1 MANHFLRLDD
11 DIYRLLG
18 NLRFI
23 DNEKVYFG
31 TGDDAEIYYDGT
43 NLVID
48 PAAVGAGVLSILT
61 DVNLGANDLTTT
73 GILKVGQIDDSS
85 DRLSIDPN
93 NRYLVDSGGS
103 IIFNWETHTL
113 YDTLG
118 VSSIDTDNR
127 YLYNSAGNVA
137 LDWSTDGT
145 LDFVA
150 NDLTTTGT
158 GTFDSIVET
167 NPTLFKL
174 DQTIP
179 QTVINGVPTIEE
191 GLTINGLLTLDCET
205 ELFIELDN
213 TKAYAGLVS
222 NLENTIDRFD
232 TITGQIIYS
241 IGMNMDNN
249 CDGVVDKYKDGNAS
263 FSIAH
268 RFYQGSNRSFEGDYD
283 IDTIVGGIVGAC
295 SNSNDIDA
303 SGKTLSA
310 VNFGFFSD
318 VVFDGASTNGT
329 HNVNNVLISGTLESK
344 DHNVT
349 SGTVRNIMLWVY
361 DDLGLGIDTDPTFIP
376 KAGDE
381 NYVILNESVYPIV
394 MRKDNSKMIFGAG
407 DDAEIYYD
415 GTNFVIDPKVVGS
428 GFLEVLG
435 DIRTETGTGTSFFT
449 GEFDFA
455 PTLAPGAIVL
465 PTINFTNSNAIGLS
479 PYLGAIRGGLLA
491 YAHDGYDAEI
501 VLVHDFETGQYANLG
516 YNSTDSTL
524 ELAVNGESSRV
535 IFSNVND
542 GTDSIPVI
550 GGRTSADDVGLVFD
564 TSIILWDKAGL
575 GNVYISSA
583 SQDLSVTSII
593 LNWSSVTETLSYVG
607 AGGIKSIGSGTGGTT
622 VTPYT
627 LAYKA
632 IGIGTDNDGLRL
644 KFEHR
649 TDAGVGIAYTAGYID
664 CIQTDASSG
673 TMDSYLAFGGYT
685 DGSSEQWLKLD
696 GLLGT
701 FNTDIKV
708 ITGTN
713 TNIETDE
720 LYVDLDSILEDYAW
734 YVPVIK
740 GKAYETLE
748 VFGLTSALGI
758 NDRLLLIDKA
768 DVDRIGIIFS
778 KTDLFLTSDVGQIDY
793 DFTDSRFEIVGD
805 WCPDADDY
813 ADDIYHNIG
822 VSGLEWDNLHLLD
835 GIHSVD
841 DLTLYCPSEK
851 TLVLDTAVWD
861 DIQFATA
868 TGKVPAANFPDFDT
882 FTTNTKE
889 YKFDVDDY
897 IDLEANEMAH
907 WWKEGTT
914 VYPHVHVALNG
925 ANASGSTQYA
935 KFTISFAYAD
945 TSEVW
950 TETSD
955 TIEVAIPTG
964 SADLKHILG
973 SGTGVALTN
982 NLIGTQVKI
991 RLKRIAATSG
1001 TEYPNH
1007 IFVTQTGL
1015 HAEKDTLGSRT
1026 IAAK

>member
-1 MANHFLRLDD
+1 
-11 DIYRLLG
+11 
-18 NLRFI
+18 
-23 DNEKVYFG
+23 
-31 TGDDAEIYYDGT
+31 
-43 NLVID
+43 
-48 PAAVGAGVLSILT
+48 
-61 DVNLGANDLTTT
+61 
-73 GILKVGQIDDSS
+73 
-85 DRLSIDPN
+85 
-93 NRYLVDSGGS
+93 
-103 IIFNWETHTL
+103 
-113 YDTLG
+113 
-118 VSSIDTDNR
+118 
-127 YLYNSAGNVA
+127 
-137 LDWSTDGT
+137 
-145 LDFVA
+145 
-150 NDLTTTGT
+150 
-158 GTFDSIVET
+158 
-167 NPTLFKL
+167 
-174 DQTIP
+174 
-179 QTVINGVPTIEE
+179 
-191 GLTINGLLTLDCET
+191 
-205 ELFIELDN
+205 
-213 TKAYAGLVS
+213 
-222 NLENTIDRFD
+222 
-232 TITGQIIYS
+232 
-241 IGMNMDNN
+241 
-249 CDGVVDKYKDGNAS
+249 
-263 FSIAH
+263 
-268 RFYQGSNRSFEGDYD
+268 
-283 IDTIVGGIVGAC
+283 
-295 SNSNDIDA
+295 
-303 SGKTLSA
+303 LSA

-455 PTLAPGAIVL
+455 PNIAPGAIVL

-758 NDRLLLIDKA
+758 NDRLILIDKA
-768 DVDRIGIIFS
+768 DIDRTGIIFS

-793 DFTDSRFEIVGD
+793 DFIDSRFEIVGD
-805 WCPDADDY
+805 WCPDATDY
-813 ADDIYHNIG
+813 ADGIYHNIG
-822 VSGLEWDNLHLLD
+822 VSGLEWNNLWLLEDANIGGVMYSASAEIGD
-835 GIHSVD
+835 GTNQVVIKSDGEINLEGTARVKR
-841 DLTLYCPSEK
+841 DLWISADGFRVPGTK
-851 TLVLDTAVWD
+851 
-861 DIQFATA
+861 
-868 TGKVPAANFPDFDT
+868 PAAAVDYGIGDAWEFTDGTDDTLFARFKLPDDMDKSVGAT
-882 FTTNTKE
+882 F
-889 YKFDVDDY
+889 Y
-897 IDLEANEMAH
+897 IG
-907 WWKEGTT
+907 W
-914 VYPHVHVALNG
+914 
-925 ANASGSTQYA
+925 ST
-935 KFTISFAYAD
+935 
-945 TSEVW
+945 
-950 TETSD
+950 
-955 TIEVAIPTG
+955 PTG
-964 SADLKHILG
+964 SAGNCRWQIEYLFRQANEAMDAAADATLVDNFAASATAKGLVV
-973 SGTGVALTN
+973 SE
-982 NLIGTQVKI
+982 IGTTAVPHADDI
-991 RLKRIAATSG
+991 CVTLRIKRRADEAG
-1001 TEYPNH
+1001 
-1007 IFVTQTGL
+1007 
-1015 HAEKDTLGSRT
+1015 DTLGEDNQLFGICMSYYSNKLGQAT
-1026 IAAK
+1026 